1 MQKSLKREAF
11 ILNLNTLPYDEAL
24 ALQERLIELR
34 SQDSIHDTLILLEH
48 PPVFTVTRKSAL
60 RNVLASPDTL
70 KEKGITLHHTN
81 RGGDITY
88 HGPGQLVGYPIMNL
102 KDHGKDL
109 HLYIRRLEE
118 MIIQV
123 LRDYGIDGYRDTINA
138 GVWVGGEKIAA
149 IGIAVKSSWTT
160 MHGFSFNVNP
170 DLSHYSL
177 IVPCGIADRG
187 VTSLVKLLGKPV
199 SRQEVQN
206 KLIRSFEEVFNVRS
220 REVSLQQLQDE
231 KCKVQNEK

>member
-1 MQKSLKREAF
+1 MKREAWV
-11 ILNLNTLPYDEAL
+11 LTLNTVPYDEAL
-24 ALQERLIELR
+24 ALQERLVALR

-48 PPVFTVTRKSAL
+48 PPVFTVTSKSAL
-60 RNVLASPDTL
+60 RNVLASPDAL

-109 HLYIRRLEE
+109 HRYIRRLEE
-118 MIIQV
+118 VIIQV
-123 LRDYGIDGYRDTINA
+123 LGDYGINGYRDTINA

-160 MHGFSFNVNP
+160 MHGFSFNINP

-177 IVPCGIADRG
+177 IVPCGLADRG
-187 VTSLVKLLGKPV
+187 VTSLVKLLGTSV
-199 SRQEVQN
+199 SRKEVQGR
-206 KLIRSFEEVFNVRS
+206 LVRYFEEVFKVTT
-220 REVSLQQLQDE
+220 REVSLEQVQE
-231 KCKVQNEK
+231 QNEK

>member
-1 MQKSLKREAF
+1 MKREAWV
-11 ILNLNTLPYDEAL
+11 LTLNTVPYDEAL
-24 ALQERLIELR
+24 ALQERLVALR

-48 PPVFTVTRKSAL
+48 PPVLTVTGKSAS
-60 RNVLASPDTL
+60 RNILVSPEEL
-70 KEKGITLHHTN
+70 EKKGIRLHHTN

-109 HLYIRRLEE
+109 HRYIRRLEE
-118 MIIQV
+118 VIIQV
-123 LRDYGIDGYRDTINA
+123 LGDYGINGYRDTINA

-160 MHGFSFNVNP
+160 MHGFSFNINP

-177 IVPCGIADRG
+177 IVPCGLADRG
-187 VTSLVKLLGKPV
+187 VTSLQKLLGRSV
-199 SRQEVQN
+199 SRQEVQGR
-206 KLIRSFEEVFNVRS
+206 IVRHFEEVFTVTT
-220 REVSLQQLQDE
+220 REVSLEQVQS
-231 KCKVQNEK
+231 QNEE